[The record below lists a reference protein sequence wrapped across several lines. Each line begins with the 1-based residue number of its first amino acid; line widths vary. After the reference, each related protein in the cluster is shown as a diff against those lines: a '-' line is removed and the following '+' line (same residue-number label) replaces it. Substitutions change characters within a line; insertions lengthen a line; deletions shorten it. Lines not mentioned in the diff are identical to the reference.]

1 MARTKSRPST
11 NGALERFRADL
22 QAAGDD
28 ELRLLFSLRPE
39 AFVTG
44 AENLRQVAAV
54 LVDPVSVA
62 AFYELADLAAQQVM
76 QVLALRDADTTVA
89 ELAEALGGAESDVE
103 AVTSRLTAAWIVRP
117 SGQRLQVNP
126 GLASALTHPCGLGPP
141 AAEAF
146 GAKPNSELSSIAV
159 RHGKPG
165 GGAKAELLA
174 RISRVLADRDHLG
187 ELIRR
192 APAGTDRLLRTAC
205 EWPELRLSAPTAF
218 AARRDDTPV
227 GWCLRRGLLAPTGY
241 VTAVLVREAA
251 LALRSGRLIEGFA
264 PHPPVLPSRPL
275 DQHALDAGLAETA
288 LGLVADVAALCEE
301 WGATPAKLL
310 RAGGLGVRE
319 VRRVAKATGRSETE
333 AARLAQLAWAAGLV
347 GTGAEEAA
355 PTAAYDAWKARDHAG
370 RWADLAEAWLRW
382 PDHLSFAGMVVGGDT
397 KPAPPL
403 LDEAPEPAALSQR
416 AVLLQLMSTLPAGQA
431 TDAGSLLAA
440 ARWARPAE
448 WSAESE
454 HLAIMAGWV
463 LAEAEML
470 GVAGG
475 GAMSSAGR
483 MLIEGRRGDAETAM
497 RPYFPAVVEEM
508 ILQADLTATV
518 AGQPSA
524 ALAEELGL
532 LADIESSGAASVWR
546 FSESSLRRGFE
557 AGRDAAGIASF
568 LASHSTV
575 GVPQPL
581 SYLVDDVGRRYGRLR
596 VGACSSYLRCDEPS
610 LLAEITRSKRAA
622 RLGLRLL
629 APTVAVSDRPPAELA
644 DGLRAGGWLPAAEN
658 PDGTL
663 VVTRPVGRRVS
674 GDDTGDDTGDGDF
687 DADGFDLDDLLDD
700 PDLLAAVTGMPPA
713 LAGML
718 VAAPSG
724 ALPSGPQ
731 EIGDLIDRLRR
742 APDVIPPAPSAPVR
756 RVEPGAAPAGPPVL
770 RLFEGSERPQAI
782 VKDPRHIRG
791 ALEQAEAE
799 DWAVRMSYVN
809 ATGTENEF
817 YAEILSC
824 GLGSVNVRY
833 LGDRRGGAELQIYRV
848 QWVRVLTEAEEEMI
862 YG

>member
-1 MARTKSRPST
+1 MARGTGKTPT
-11 NGALERFRADL
+11 GGALERFREDL

-54 LVDPVSVA
+54 LVEPVSVA
-62 AFYELADLAAQQVM
+62 AFYEMADLAAQQVM
-76 QVLALRDADTTVA
+76 QVLALSDADTTVA
-89 ELAEALGGAESDVE
+89 ELAEALGGAEADVE
-103 AVTSRLTAAWIVRP
+103 AVASRLAAAWIVRP
-117 SGQRLQVNP
+117 SGRRLQVNP

-141 AAEAF
+141 AAQAF
-146 GAKPNSELSSIAV
+146 GARPNSELASIVV

-165 GGAKAELLA
+165 GGAKAELLN

-192 APAGTDRLLRTAC
+192 APAGTERLLRTAC

-264 PHPPVLPSRPL
+264 PHPPALPSRPL

-288 LGLVADVAALCEE
+288 LRLVADVAILCEE
-301 WGATPAKLL
+301 WGASPAKLL

-319 VRRVAKATGRSETE
+319 VRRVAKATGRSESE

-416 AVLLQLMSTLPAGQA
+416 TVLLQLMSTLPAGQA
-431 TDAGSLLAA
+431 ADPGSLLAA
-440 ARWARPAE
+440 ARWVRPAE
-448 WSAESE
+448 WSSDSE
-454 HLAIMAGWV
+454 HSEYLAIYAGWV
-463 LAEAEML
+463 MAEAEML

-532 LADIESSGAASVWR
+532 LADIESSGAATVWR

-581 SYLVDDVGRRYGRLR
+581 SYLVEDVGRRYGRLR

-663 VVTRPVGRRVS
+663 VVARPVGRRVS
-674 GDDTGDDTGDGDF
+674 GDDTGDEDF

-700 PDLLAAVTGMPPA
+700 PDLLGALGGMPAA

-731 EIGDLIDRLRR
+731 EIEDLIDRLRR
-742 APDVIPPAPSAPVR
+742 APDVIPPAPPAGR
-756 RVEPGAAPAGPPVL
+756 QVEPPPPAGPPAL

-809 ATGTENEF
+809 AAGTENEF

-824 GLGSVNVRY
+824 GRGSVNVRY
-833 LGDRRGGAELQIYRV
+833 LGDRRGGAELQMYRI
-848 QWVRVLTEAEEEMI
+848 QWVRVLTDAEEEML